1 MADIGGNGVSHLTRG
16 PVSLRCVSIACANLA
31 ILDRVPI
38 LISSHVVYRLKLRQS
53 DRGNRSF
60 SDQASLIA
68 LGCEVSKTTV
78 DNLLLW
84 NRDSL
89 AECLVLKSD

>member
-16 PVSLRCVSIACANLA
+16 PVSLRRVSIASANLA

-38 LISSHVVYRLKLRQS
+38 LISTHVVYRLKLPQS
-53 DRGNRSF
+53 DRGNRPF
-60 SDQASLIA
+60 SAQASLTN
-68 LGCEVSKTTV
+68 LKCEVSKTTV

-89 AECLVLKSD
+89 AECLALKSD